1 MNYIAKLFMNSLY
14 GRFGMED
21 NFNDIIIV
29 NNSLLNKMT
38 EDNKILIKDIINIDK
53 DNFLVQVQQNEEGKI
68 ISSINNLNENH
79 NINIAIASF
88 VTSYARIFMSQ
99 FKNNNDIK
107 LFYTDTDSAVVNK
120 PLPDNLVD
128 NKKLG
133 KMKLEYISTKGIFL
147 APKLYCL
154 LTDNGIINKTRG
166 LTLDIHLNFQDFENL
181 LYKDSEIIKKQN
193 KWFKSIYSGTIK
205 IDEYKNIIASIQYRY
220 GLFDSI
226 REVDVKNNNNI
237 FRDGK
242 DLDIILVIRD
252 PQNELESTP
261 ITNRISFNWNSKY
274 NKAQYLELIQIPDH
288 AFFTKS
294 YTDELF
300 FDTQT
305 NLSFKIFIFEST
317 QWKVLVNN
325 FKNIGIGLSGGLT
338 TKRHVLS
345 HVQMKLTRFLLILE
359 GWTKSYENTTTSYK
373 IHNIMHSN
381 NIIDNFS
388 KNKIIWEIRQKFKTL
403 INYDNVALDKR
414 LFLLNRIDSNNIKNI
429 YDYLDDIEN
438 DPQKSIEA
446 LYYEILNQ
454 NFNSSEYSDI
464 INPNFVKSLEKFDNI
479 YHFKD
484 NINNKATIKPIKN
497 GLLNIDTCVLIS
509 VMDIE
514 TISFNNK
521 QIPICIST
529 SYNSNCNKL
538 FLIDYNLLQTDCN
551 KAVNN
556 LWEDYF
562 HFITKN

>member
-120 PLPDNLVD
+120 PLPDYLVD

-345 HVQMKLTRFLLILE
+345 HVQMKLTRQD
-359 GWTKSYENTTTSYK
+359 SY
-373 IHNIMHSN
+373 
-381 NIIDNFS
+381 
-388 KNKIIWEIRQKFKTL
+388 
-403 INYDNVALDKR
+403 
-414 LFLLNRIDSNNIKNI
+414 
-429 YDYLDDIEN
+429 
-438 DPQKSIEA
+438 
-446 LYYEILNQ
+446 
-454 NFNSSEYSDI
+454 
-464 INPNFVKSLEKFDNI
+464 
-479 YHFKD
+479 
-484 NINNKATIKPIKN
+484 
-497 GLLNIDTCVLIS
+497 
-509 VMDIE
+509 
-514 TISFNNK
+514 
-521 QIPICIST
+521 
-529 SYNSNCNKL
+529 
-538 FLIDYNLLQTDCN
+538 
-551 KAVNN
+551 
-556 LWEDYF
+556 
-562 HFITKN
+562 